1 MTNKI
6 LQVPDL
12 DGKTFMMKRGKKVL
26 VSTNAVKTDLARLSL
41 RQNHRQ
47 ATSNFVPFNQL
58 HLIFLYLS
66 SCDASLPILIKL
78 QDFPLWSLDRNQ
90 ASGNVVKVMD
100 CGGYS
105 CSTSP
110 KQYWSGMGSGQFRQQ
125 VREKAV
131 SSK

>member
-1 MTNKI
+1 M
-6 LQVPDL
+6 LL
-12 DGKTFMMKRGKKVL
+12 KTVL
-26 VSTNAVKTDLARLSL
+26 ERLSL

-47 ATSNFVPFNQL
+47 ATINFVPFNQL